1 MFYTSSQLDFNVI
14 RAMKRKSSKL
24 KRHEEIFNSVSHG
37 VGVFIAIAC
46 TAIIVTRAALY
57 GDAWHIVSFSIF
69 GAGMITLYIAS
80 TLFHGTKNLR
90 RKYRLNT
97 FDHSAIYVLI
107 AATYTP
113 LTLVS
118 IRSPLGWVLFGII
131 WGLALAGIVFKTWF
145 YKQKFRALSAAL
157 YAAMGFMF
165 LMAIGPIVRNLPSI
179 SLVFLLCGV
188 FAYSAGIFF
197 YIRRDI
203 AFGHGVFHLFV
214 LAGSICHFFTMVFMV

>member
-1 MFYTSSQLDFNVI
+1 
-14 RAMKRKSSKL
+14 MKQKSSKL
-24 KRHEEIFNSVSHG
+24 KKHEEIFNSASHG
-37 VGVFIAIAC
+37 VGVLIAIAC

-57 GDAWHIVSFSIF
+57 GDVWHIVSFSIF

-90 RKYRLNT
+90 RKHRLNT
-97 FDHSAIYVLI
+97 FDHSMIYVLI

-118 IRSPLGWVLFGII
+118 IRGPLGWVLFGIV
-131 WGLALAGIVFKTWF
+131 WGLALAGIIFKTWF
-145 YKQKFRALSAAL
+145 YTSKLRVLSTAF
-157 YAAMGFMF
+157 YAGMGFMF
-165 LMAIGPIVRNLPSI
+165 LMAIGPIVRNLPTI

-188 FAYSAGIFF
+188 CAYSIGIFF

-203 AFGHGVFHLFV
+203 SFGHGVFHLFV
-214 LAGSICHFFTMVFMV
+214 LAGSICHFFTMVFLV

>member
-1 MFYTSSQLDFNVI
+1 MRQ
-14 RAMKRKSSKL
+14 KSSNL
-24 KRHEEIFNSVSHG
+24 KKHEEIFNSVSHG
-37 VGVFIAIAC
+37 VGVLIAIAC
-46 TAIIVTRAALY
+46 TAIIVTRAVLH
-57 GDAWHIVSFSIF
+57 GEVWHIVSFSIF

-80 TLFHGTKNLR
+80 TLFHGAKNPR
-90 RKYRLNT
+90 RKYHLNT

-113 LTLVS
+113 LTLVA
-118 IRSPLGWVLFGII
+118 IRGPLGWTLFGII
-131 WGLALAGIVFKTWF
+131 WGLALAGIAFKKWF
-145 YKQKFRALSAAL
+145 YTQKLRVLSTAL

-165 LMAIGPIVRNLPSI
+165 LMAIGPIVRNLPTV